1 MPRQHSQPAQTSLGQ
16 GCMHV
21 LGVTCHL
28 HFWENDW
35 GLLRATAV
43 MQGGGTDTEQES
55 AHKVNSGEENS
66 PASIR
71 TRNLSIT
78 TPVLTKKLFR
88 LHPSLRPHQIVQQ
101 ADRTRKVCR
110 KCLWASIVL
119 DGHHRRDDIPT
130 HAITVHKGLLQ
141 KGLEEDLC

>member
-35 GLLRATAV
+35 GLLRATVV

-55 AHKVNSGEENS
+55 AHKVDSGEENS
-66 PASIR
+66 PAASARIQ
-71 TRNLSIT
+71 TRNLSIMS
-78 TPVLTKKLFR
+78 PALY
-88 LHPSLRPHQIVQQ
+88 QQ
-101 ADRTRKVCR
+101 T
-110 KCLWASIVL
+110 
-119 DGHHRRDDIPT
+119 IP
-130 HAITVHKGLLQ
+130 
-141 KGLEEDLC
+141 